1 MPMNYCEVCGVL
13 IANAPPGTPAS
24 ICETCFAQRKVIVT
38 PGSGSSSEDQATA
51 APERV
56 QFTCPACGSLLQ
68 LPPVKKRT
76 RIKCPQCRGDF
87 ALFPDGRIEKAAA
100 GNTQK
105 FEKTPSAARIE
116 QEKLL
121 GDLKPLKELDD
132 LLARVPEKKREA
144 LPDEM
149 SDAAKFD
156 SNSASAQ
163 PDVELEMLPQG
174 VGPGEA
180 AQTNTQDYVLLPESG
195 GEPDFPES
203 KELDPV
209 KPDQPRQP
217 PKKIQTARR
226 TKDQV
231 YQQRKEKELR
241 AQRAADA
248 QKYTL
253 ALIEKRHQRN
263 VKTLKLLVV
272 VFLPLI
278 PGALLLM
285 STTQEAGFAVRGGLG
300 RTLHD
305 VGETARRG
313 VEGILSLTG
322 HSAK

>member
-1 MPMNYCEVCGVL
+1 MALNYCEVCGVL
-13 IANAPPGTPAS
+13 IANAPPGTPTS
-24 ICETCFAQRKVIVT
+24 ICERCFAQRKVLVT
-38 PGSGSSSEDQATA
+38 PGSDSTAGDQATE
-51 APERV
+51 APDRV
-56 QFTCPACGSLLQ
+56 QFACPNCKSLLQ
-68 LPPVKKRT
+68 LPPVRKRT

-87 ALFPDGRIEKAAA
+87 AMNPDGRIERA
-100 GNTQK
+100 GQTTK
-105 FEKTPSAARIE
+105 LAKTPSTTRLE

-132 LLARVPEKKREA
+132 LLARVPEKQRDMRGPSM
-144 LPDEM
+144 LDSNNVP
-149 SDAAKFD
+149 FD
-156 SNSASAQ
+156 SSSASAQ

-180 AQTNTQDYVLLPESG
+180 AETNTQDYVLLPDSG

-209 KPDQPRQP
+209 KLDAPKQPA
-217 PKKIQTARR
+217 KKIQTARR
-226 TKDQV
+226 SKDDL
-231 YQQRKEKELR
+231 YKARKEKEVR

-263 VKTLKLLVV
+263 VKTLKLIVV
-272 VFLPLI
+272 ALLPVL

-300 RTLHD
+300 RALHD

-322 HSAK
+322 HSK

>member
-13 IANAPPGTPAS
+13 IANTPSGTTS
-24 ICETCFAQRKVIVT
+24 ICERCFAQRKVIVT
-38 PGSGSSSEDQATA
+38 PGSGSSSEDQKTE
-51 APERV
+51 APQRV
-56 QFTCPACGSLLQ
+56 QFSCPSCKSLLQ
-68 LPPVKKRT
+68 LPPVRKRT

-87 ALFPDGRIEKAAA
+87 AMFPDGHIEKAAA
-100 GNTQK
+100 GGTTK
-105 FEKTPSAARIE
+105 LDRTPSAARIE

-132 LLARVPEKKREA
+132 LLARVPEKKRDA
-144 LPDEM
+144 MPDM
-149 SDAAKFD
+149 LDAGVPLD
-156 SNSASAQ
+156 SASAQ

-180 AQTNTQDYVLLPESG
+180 AETNTQDYVLLPDSG

-209 KPDQPRQP
+209 REQQPRQQ

-226 TKDQV
+226 TKDQL

-263 VKTLKLLVV
+263 VKTLKLLLVV
-272 VFLPLI
+272 LLPVI

-313 VEGILSLTG
+313 VEGVLSLTG
-322 HSAK
+322 RK

>member
-13 IANAPPGTPAS
+13 IANAPPGTPTS

-38 PGSGSSSEDQATA
+38 PGSGSAPDQATE
-51 APERV
+51 PPDRV
-56 QFTCPACGSLLQ
+56 QFSCPACKSLLQ
-68 LPPVKKRT
+68 LPPVRKRT
-76 RIKCPQCRGDF
+76 RIKCPHCRGDF
-87 ALFPDGRIEKAAA
+87 AMYPDGKIERATA
-100 GNTQK
+100 NTQK
-105 FEKTPSAARIE
+105 FEKATPSAARIE

-132 LLARVPEKKREA
+132 LLARVPEKKRDVM
-144 LPDEM
+144 PDAM
-149 SDAAKFD
+149 SDAVPFD

-163 PDVELEMLPQG
+163 PDVELEMHPEG

-180 AQTNTQDYVLLPESG
+180 AETNTQDYVLLPDSG

-209 KPDQPRQP
+209 KPDGPKQQ

-253 ALIEKRHQRN
+253 ALIEKRHQKN
-263 VKTLKLLVV
+263 VKTLKLLLI

-313 VEGILSLTG
+313 VEGVLSLTG
-322 HSAK
+322 HSK